1 MSAIV
6 TELIGILVSGLT
18 AMATGIGTG
27 LQSYVTALFVD
38 TTAEGGYKLTT
49 FGGLIAVFGGIALAI
64 SLGRLVL
71 MWVMSLGAKHN

>member
-38 TTAEGGYKLTT
+38 TTSETFKLTT